1 MTMVAAILRHKG
13 HEVIAV
19 NPAATIAEV
28 AEVLR
33 ARRIGAVLVTDSLG
47 QLLGIVSE
55 RDIVR
60 SMAAHGATTLE
71 RTAAQLMTRVV
82 VTAFPATT
90 IPEAMR
96 LMTEHRVRHIPVLDN
111 GMLVGLISIGDVV
124 KARIMEQEQEVDS
137 LKAYIAGAA

>member
-19 NPAATIAEV
+19 GPAATVAEV

-33 ARRIGAVLVTDSLG
+33 VRRIGAVLVTDSLG

-60 SMAAHGATTLE
+60 SMAAHGAATLE

-82 VTAFPATT
+82 VTATPATT
-90 IPEAMR
+90 VPEAMH

-111 GMLVGLISIGDVV
+111 GTLVGLVSIGDVV
-124 KARIMEQEQEVDS
+124 KARIMEQEQEMDS

>member
-82 VTAFPATT
+82 VTASPATT

-96 LMTEHRVRHIPVLDN
+96 LMTERRVRHIPVLDN
-111 GMLVGLISIGDVV
+111 GGLVGLISIGDVV